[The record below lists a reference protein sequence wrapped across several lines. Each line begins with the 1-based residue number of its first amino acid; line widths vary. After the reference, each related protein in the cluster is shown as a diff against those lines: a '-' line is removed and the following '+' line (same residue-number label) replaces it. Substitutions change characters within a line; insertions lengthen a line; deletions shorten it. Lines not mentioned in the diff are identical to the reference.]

1 MSRLAAG
8 FITHFNLSETTQ
20 RKQLGSRQVSGHKRR
35 NLILLGDSGM
45 SASPPLS
52 PESFAAQRMSA
63 LPFGRHLSASA
74 RSIGECL
81 TLFGF
86 DLDQCSKAFF

>member
-1 MSRLAAG
+1 V
-8 FITHFNLSETTQ
+8 
-20 RKQLGSRQVSGHKRR
+20 GSLQV
-35 NLILLGDSGM
+35 ILNPLRGIAGM
-45 SASPPLS
+45 SALHPLS
-52 PESFAAQRMSA
+52 AESSVAQRMSA

>member
-1 MSRLAAG
+1 
-8 FITHFNLSETTQ
+8 
-20 RKQLGSRQVSGHKRR
+20 
-35 NLILLGDSGM
+35 M
-45 SASPPLS
+45 SALHPLS
-52 PESFAAQRMSA
+52 AESSAAQRMSA

-86 DLDQCSKAFF
+86 DLDQCSKAFFSHSAKLFGLADERGSLLNAGVRLVDR